1 MFAVDSSFDTAQ
13 GNKASHFAREA
24 TLMAGFDDLVDVFVG
39 LRLFLGD
46 TPTRGTADDDATF
59 CEAGAYCFTAGVAGG
74 LVTAQYPPSTMRGGK
89 EAGLPVTPA
98 STYDAVPIVP
108 GISTGWPTAAS
119 SAGSS

>member
-46 TPTRGTADDDATF
+46 TPPAPRRSATPV
-59 CEAGAYCFTAGVAGG
+59 GV
-74 LVTAQYPPSTMRGGK
+74 PSD
-89 EAGLPVTPA
+89 A
-98 STYDAVPIVP
+98 STPI
-108 GISTGWPTAAS
+108 
-119 SAGSS
+119 

>member
-59 CEAGAYCFTAGVAGG
+59 CEAGAYRFTAGVAGG

-89 EAGLPVTPA
+89 ERRVAGDPGKHI
-98 STYDAVPIVP
+98 VPIVP

>member
-59 CEAGAYCFTAGVAGG
+59 CESRPEFFSPDPG
-74 LVTAQYPPSTMRGGK
+74 PPSTDNR
-89 EAGLPVTPA
+89 
-98 STYDAVPIVP
+98 
-108 GISTGWPTAAS
+108 
-119 SAGSS
+119 

>member
-46 TPTRGTADDDATF
+46 TPTRGT
-59 CEAGAYCFTAGVAGG
+59 
-74 LVTAQYPPSTMRGGK
+74 RGR
-89 EAGLPVTPA
+89 
-98 STYDAVPIVP
+98 
-108 GISTGWPTAAS
+108 
-119 SAGSS
+119 